1 MTSVLCFVFLPFFQ
15 LRYTISF
22 PDFSSSDA
30 SMLSMWSSHD
40 PAGGCHAP
48 ALAALAGGVESAGCP
63 FRRARLLDVAP
74 AAAAGLRPRFFVLAA
89 SCVSSIIWSMP
100 PRSARYCSRMDS
112 APSLRAAVS

>member
-1 MTSVLCFVFLPFFQ
+1 MTSVLCFVFFPFFQ

-22 PDFSSSDA
+22 PVFSSSDA

-63 FRRARLLDVAP
+63 FRRARLFDVA

-89 SCVSSIIWSMP
+89 C
-100 PRSARYCSRMDS
+100 
-112 APSLRAAVS
+112 